1 MEKSPCDDKTPCCKG
16 YACYD
21 GYCKPAKKP
30 EPPKEEPA
38 DDDTTYVDTLPSTG
52 TGPDAGDAGSV
63 GALLAGGAAAA
74 MAVWLQ
80 KSDSEP
86 VSEVVEES

>member
-21 GYCKPAKKP
+21 GYCR
-30 EPPKEEPA
+30 PPQDQP
-38 DDDTTYVDTLPSTG
+38 DDSDSASVNSLPSTG
-52 TGPDAGDAGSV
+52 AGPGEDDAGSI

-74 MAVWLQ
+74 MAVWLK
-80 KSDSEP
+80 KSESGQMSEAA
-86 VSEVVEES
+86 EES